1 MLNKLKTKLKSDKA
15 SSEIVSALIILPIV
29 FAILITMID
38 SAIYFSNRAQIQ
50 STVRDAAR
58 SVAIMGGNGT
68 DTTETPIEKK
78 YGQNRNT
85 LCDSIKGNESVSEA
99 LNSGKLTAIEC
110 NTLSTIANSSG
121 LVNIKITSIKCDPE
135 ITDSISERTSC
146 GVEWKYNGLPA
157 SGLSF
162 IQNGKTSKTVGT
174 SETEVNMSGQQ
185 LVNRD

>member
-1 MLNKLKTKLKSDKA
+1 MLTKLKNKLKSDKA

-50 STVRDAAR
+50 STVRDSAR

-68 DTTETPIEKK
+68 DMQETPIEKK

-85 LCDSIKGNESVSEA
+85 LCNSIKNNDSVNTA

-121 LVNIKITSIKCDPE
+121 LINIKITSIKCEDRK
-135 ITDSISERTSC
+135 S
-146 GVEWKYNGLPA
+146 V
-157 SGLSF
+157 
-162 IQNGKTSKTVGT
+162 V
-174 SETEVNMSGQQ
+174 
-185 LVNRD
+185 